1 MENLHD
7 TNPEDI
13 APEVLEAVKVVAA
26 RAFCPP
32 ADATDEEFDLAM
44 SIAKVVSF
52 DDRVVDDDT
61 LGFSAV
67 VMIDGRKLTVTV
79 EDGGQF

>member
-1 MENLHD
+1 MQVD

-13 APEVLEAVKVVAA
+13 DQGVLEAVRFVAA
-26 RAFCPP
+26 KAFCPP
-32 ADATDEEFDLAM
+32 DDEDGGEFELAM

-52 DDRVVDDDT
+52 EDTVNDDEV
-61 LGFSAV
+61 GFKAV

-79 EDGGQF
+79 EDGGQL